1 MQVSSI
7 KPKVVKSVHYCP
19 ATRQHESR
27 SYVDATDPELGL
39 PEVDA
44 SGREIPD
51 KMINITS
58 SLYHTK
64 DKDGNALETE
74 FGLSVRVR
82 IVGVYRREF
91 LKQ

>member
-1 MQVSSI
+1 M
-7 KPKVVKSVHYCP
+7 
-19 ATRQHESR
+19 
-27 SYVDATDPELGL
+27 
-39 PEVDA
+39 DA

-58 SLYHTK
+58 SSYHTK

-74 FGLSVRVR
+74 FGLSVRVQ